1 MIVQRVEEPHRH
13 LTVGSVDGEPQD
25 RKLQRGIFTLHLLL
39 RRLLLLPL
47 GIELG
52 RCALIQLKLALLLT
66 HLADFDAQ
74 IVFAGRF
81 GSRHR
86 IAPRPFIE
94 RPLLLPGHDGVRK
107 LLALEVHVVDTG
119 VLAQSELGS
128 GTRVRHVRLT
138 GVLLQPR
145 HLNVGGAH
153 RGAFRSGDLRRL
165 ERRFALIRL
174 DLERVVSKSSECHDM
189 PPLSYSNLLSSP
201 SSSSPRKE
209 LACVE

>member
-1 MIVQRVEEPHRH
+1 M
-13 LTVGSVDGEPQD
+13 LS
-25 RKLQRGIFTLHLLL
+25 
-39 RRLLLLPL
+39 LPL
-47 GIELG
+47 SIELG

-86 IAPRPFIE
+86 IAPRRFGSRHRIAPRPFIE
-94 RPLLLPGHDGVRK
+94 RTLLLPRYDIVRK
-107 LLALEVHVVDTG
+107 LLAPKVHTIDTG
-119 VLAQSELGS
+119 VLALGKLRP
-128 GTRVRHVRLT
+128 GTLVRHVRLS
-138 GVLLQPR
+138 GILLQPR
-145 HLNVGGAH
+145 HLNVGRAH
-153 RGAFRSGDLRRL
+153 RSAFRSGDLRRL

-189 PPLSYSNLLSSP
+189 PPLSYSNEPPP
-201 SSSSPRKE
+201 SSVRPLKE